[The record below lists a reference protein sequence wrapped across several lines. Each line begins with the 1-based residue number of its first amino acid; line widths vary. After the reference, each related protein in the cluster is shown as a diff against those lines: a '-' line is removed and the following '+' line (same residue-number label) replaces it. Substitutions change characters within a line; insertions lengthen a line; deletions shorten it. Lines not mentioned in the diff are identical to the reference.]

1 MASLGPAVS
10 SLRSSLSLLE
20 SSISILDEGV
30 SDFPRLCKVLQT
42 QQHFEL
48 LAEPTLREAQ
58 QSLVDEI
65 VPAIHQL
72 VSTAERHIDQLARKE
87 ESLKARSELLKG
99 RLNTSGRN
107 TSGRNSSFGGGV
119 QPLRTTESTSSTT
132 LSDAKLLE
140 MKRLQQKKERL
151 QYAIERLELQCKQ
164 RERELRKS
172 MAFVND

>member
-10 SLRSSLSLLE
+10 SLRSSLSLLD

-30 SDFPRLCKVLQT
+30 SDFPRLCRVLQT

-99 RLNTSGRN
+99 RLNNSRR
-107 TSGRNSSFGGGV
+107 SSSFGGDGI
-119 QPLRTTESTSSTT
+119 QPSRTSESTSSAV
-132 LSDAKLLE
+132 LSDTKMLE

-151 QYAIERLELQCKQ
+151 QYAIERLELQGKQ

-172 MAFVND
+172 MAFVSD

>member
-10 SLRSSLSLLE
+10 SLRSSLSLLD

-58 QSLVDEI
+58 QSLLDEI

-72 VSTAERHIDQLARKE
+72 VSTAERHVDQLGRKE
-87 ESLKARSELLKG
+87 ESLRARSELLEG
-99 RLNTSGRN
+99 RLNSSR
-107 TSGRNSSFGGGV
+107 RNSSISGAT
-119 QPLRTTESTSSTT
+119 QPLRKTRSSSAAG
-132 LSDAKLLE
+132 LGDARVLE

-151 QYAIERLELQCKQ
+151 QYAIERLELQSKQ

-172 MAFVND
+172 MAFVKD